1 MVAPSTVAIQTD
13 QLGDFSNVHN
23 FVKNSFGA
31 QFKAHVV
38 ANRAVRHLRLKEFG
52 NNKNQ
57 RKVVQGRVE
66 GVLLSP
72 NMAIRLGRANISL

>member
-1 MVAPSTVAIQTD
+1 MANMVAPSTVAIQTD

-38 ANRAVRHLRLKEFG
+38 ANRAARHLRLKEFG
-52 NNKNQ
+52 NNKT
-57 RKVVQGRVE
+57 KEKSFKGE
-66 GVLLSP
+66 SG
-72 NMAIRLGRANISL
+72 GCF